1 MRANIPLVAA
11 LLAVA
16 GCNKKAANPA
26 SAVQTAAIARQDLIV
41 DVEATGVIQPINA
54 VQVRSKASGQIMK
67 MPAELGS
74 RVKPGDL
81 LVQVD
86 PRQVTNNY
94 DQAKAALQAA
104 QANLTVTKTQ
114 LDRAEGL
121 AKAGVLTAPDLET
134 AQLNYANAQS
144 AVAAAKTNLD
154 NAQIALEDARIESPI
169 TGVVIEKDVSLGQVI
184 SSATNN
190 AGGGTLLLQ
199 MADLGQVM
207 DSTLVSESDIGN
219 VKPGQKA
226 TVKVDAYPNRAFTGT
241 VEKIAPEATVQQSV
255 TMFPVLIRLDNKD
268 GALMP
273 GMNSDVSVLVE
284 QRTNVLTVPND
295 ALRTPREGAQVAEAL
310 GLDPTT
316 VTDEVKTQLA
326 RLHPGAGRASPNAT
340 GDTAAAAGMIDPA
353 DSAAQP
359 ARARG
364 AGGAAGAGGAGGA
377 NGRRGARGG
386 AGANGGGNGGGG
398 FGAQTGSVSSTSE
411 FGAGSTRHTGLVFVA
426 QNGTFVPRVVS
437 LGVANY
443 DVTEVTNGLA
453 EGDQVALV
461 TTAMLLQAQT
471 ARQQRIKSFTA
482 LPGMNSQQSTPRGG
496 AGGGGRGGGGRP

>member
-1 MRANIPLVAA
+1 MRPYIPLAAA
-11 LLAVA
+11 LIVVA
-16 GCNKKAANPA
+16 GCTKKSANPA
-26 SAVQTAAIARQDLIV
+26 SAIQTATIARQDLVV

-67 MPAELGS
+67 MPVELGS

-94 DQAKAALQAA
+94 NQAKAALLAA

-114 LDRAEGL
+114 LDRANSL
-121 AKAGVLTAPDLET
+121 AQAGVLTAPDLET

-144 AVAAAKTNLD
+144 SVAAAKTNLD
-154 NAQIALEDARIESPI
+154 NAQIALEDARIAAPI
-169 TGVVIEKDVSLGQVI
+169 NGVVIEKDVSLGQVI

-273 GMNSDVSVLVE
+273 GMNSDVSVLVQ

-310 GLDPTT
+310 GLDPTK

-326 RLHPGAGRASPNAT
+326 SLHPGAGRASPNAT

-353 DSAAQP
+353 DSAARP

-364 AGGAAGAGGAGGA
+364 AGGASSAGGA
-377 NGRRGARGG
+377 NARRSARGG
-386 AGANGGGNGGGG
+386 GANGGATGAAG
-398 FGAQTGSVSSTSE
+398 FGAQAGGVSTGSE
-411 FGAGSTRHTGLVFVA
+411 FGAGSTRHTGLVFLA

-437 LGVANY
+437 LGAANY
-443 DVTEVTNGLA
+443 DVTEVTSGLA

-461 TTAMLLQAQT
+461 TTAMLLQAQN

-482 LPGMNSQQSTPRGG
+482 LPGMNSQQSTPR
-496 AGGGGRGGGGRP
+496 AGGRGGGGGRP

>member
-1 MRANIPLVAA
+1 VRPYIPLAAA
-11 LLAVA
+11 LIAVA
-16 GCNKKAANPA
+16 GCTKKSANPA
-26 SAVQTAAIARQDLIV
+26 SAIQTATIARQDLVV

-67 MPAELGS
+67 MPVELGS

-94 DQAKAALQAA
+94 NQAKAALLAA

-114 LDRAEGL
+114 LDRANSL
-121 AKAGVLTAPDLET
+121 AQAGVLTAPDLET

-144 AVAAAKTNLD
+144 SVAAAKTNLD
-154 NAQIALEDARIESPI
+154 NAQIALEDARIAAPI
-169 TGVVIEKDVSLGQVI
+169 NGVVIEKDVSLGQVI

-273 GMNSDVSVLVE
+273 GMNSDVSVLVQ

-310 GLDPTT
+310 GLDPTK

-326 RLHPGAGRASPNAT
+326 SLHPGAGRASPNAT

-353 DSAAQP
+353 DSAARP

-364 AGGAAGAGGAGGA
+364 AGGASSAGGA
-377 NGRRGARGG
+377 NARRSARGG
-386 AGANGGGNGGGG
+386 GANGGATGAAG
-398 FGAQTGSVSSTSE
+398 FGAQAGGVSTGSE
-411 FGAGSTRHTGLVFVA
+411 FGAGSTRHTGLVFLA

-437 LGVANY
+437 LGAANY
-443 DVTEVTNGLA
+443 DVTEVTSGLA

-461 TTAMLLQAQT
+461 TTAMLLQAQN

-482 LPGMNSQQSTPRGG
+482 LPGMNSQQSTPR
-496 AGGGGRGGGGRP
+496 AGGRGGGGGRP

>member
-1 MRANIPLVAA
+1 VRPYIPLAAA
-11 LLAVA
+11 LIVVA
-16 GCNKKAANPA
+16 GCSKKSANPA
-26 SAVQTAAIARQDLIV
+26 SAIQTATIAKQDLVV

-67 MPAELGS
+67 MPVELGS

-94 DQAKAALQAA
+94 NQSKAALQAA

-114 LDRAEGL
+114 LDRANSL
-121 AKAGVLTAPDLET
+121 ASAGVLTAPDLET

-144 AVAAAKTNLD
+144 SVAAAKTNLD
-154 NAQIALEDARIESPI
+154 NAQIALEDAHISAPI

-273 GMNSDVSVLVE
+273 GMNSDVSVLVQ

-310 GLDPTT
+310 GLDPTK
-316 VTDEVKTQLA
+316 VTNEVKTQLA
-326 RLHPGAGRASPNAT
+326 SLHPGAGRAAPNAT

-353 DSAAQP
+353 DSSSAAR
-359 ARARG
+359 AARG
-364 AGGAAGAGGAGGA
+364 ARAGGSNGRQFAGRGGAGGT
-377 NGRRGARGG
+377 
-386 AGANGGGNGGGG
+386 AGTSGGGL
-398 FGAQTGSVSSTSE
+398 GAQAGSTSTGSE
-411 FGAGSTRHTGLVFVA
+411 FGAGSTRHTGLVFLA

-443 DVTEVTNGLA
+443 DVTEVTSGLA

-482 LPGMNSQQSTPRGG
+482 LPGMSSQQSTPRGG
-496 AGGGGRGGGGRP
+496 GGGGRGGGRP

>member
-1 MRANIPLVAA
+1 MRPYIPLVAA
-11 LLAVA
+11 LIAVA
-16 GCNKKAANPA
+16 GCTKKSANPA
-26 SAVQTAAIARQDLIV
+26 SAIQTATIARQDLVV

-67 MPAELGS
+67 MPVELGS

-94 DQAKAALQAA
+94 NQAKAALLAA

-114 LDRAEGL
+114 LDRANSL
-121 AKAGVLTAPDLET
+121 AQAGVLTAPDLET

-144 AVAAAKTNLD
+144 SVAAAKTNLD
-154 NAQIALEDARIESPI
+154 NAQIALEDARIAAPI
-169 TGVVIEKDVSLGQVI
+169 NGVVIEKDVSLGQVI

-273 GMNSDVSVLVE
+273 GMNSDVSVLVQ

-310 GLDPTT
+310 GLDPTK

-326 RLHPGAGRASPNAT
+326 SLHPGAGRASPNAT

-353 DSAAQP
+353 DSAARP
-359 ARARG
+359 ARGRG
-364 AGGAAGAGGAGGA
+364 AGGASSADGANARRSARGGGA
-377 NGRRGARGG
+377 NGGATG
-386 AGANGGGNGGGG
+386 AAG
-398 FGAQTGSVSSTSE
+398 FGAQAGGVSTGSE
-411 FGAGSTRHTGLVFVA
+411 FGAGSTRHTGLVFLA

-437 LGVANY
+437 LGAANY
-443 DVTEVTNGLA
+443 DVTEVTSGLA

-461 TTAMLLQAQT
+461 TTAMLLQAQN

-482 LPGMNSQQSTPRGG
+482 LPGMNSQQSTPR
-496 AGGGGRGGGGRP
+496 AGGRGGGGGRP

>member
-1 MRANIPLVAA
+1 VRPYIPLAAA
-11 LLAVA
+11 LIVVA
-16 GCNKKAANPA
+16 GCSKKSANPA
-26 SAVQTAAIARQDLIV
+26 SAIQTATIAKQDLVV

-67 MPAELGS
+67 MPVELGS

-94 DQAKAALQAA
+94 NQAKAALQAA
-104 QANLTVTKTQ
+104 EANLTVTKTQ
-114 LDRAEGL
+114 LDRANSL
-121 AKAGVLTAPDLET
+121 ASAGVLTAPDLET

-144 AVAAAKTNLD
+144 SVAAAKTNLD
-154 NAQIALEDARIESPI
+154 NAQIALEDARIAAPI
-169 TGVVIEKDVSLGQVI
+169 AGVVIEKDVSLGQVI

-241 VEKIAPEATVQQSV
+241 VEKIAPQATVQQSV

-273 GMNSDVSVLVE
+273 GMNSDVSVLVQ

-310 GLDPTT
+310 GLDPTK
-316 VTDEVKTQLA
+316 VTNEVKTQLA
-326 RLHPGAGRASPNAT
+326 SLHPGAGRAAPNAT

-353 DSAAQP
+353 DSSSAAR
-359 ARARG
+359 AARG
-364 AGGAAGAGGAGGA
+364 ARAGGA
-377 NGRRGARGG
+377 NGRQFAGRGG
-386 AGANGGGNGGGG
+386 AGGTAGTSGGGP
-398 FGAQTGSVSSTSE
+398 GAQAGGTSTGSE
-411 FGAGSTRHTGLVFVA
+411 FGAGSTRHTGLVFLA

-443 DVTEVTNGLA
+443 DVTEVTSGLA

-461 TTAMLLQAQT
+461 TTAMLLQAQN

-482 LPGMNSQQSTPRGG
+482 LPGMSSQQSTPRGG
-496 AGGGGRGGGGRP
+496 GGRGGGRP

>member
-1 MRANIPLVAA
+1 VRPYIPLVAA
-11 LLAVA
+11 LIAVA
-16 GCNKKAANPA
+16 GCTKKSANPA
-26 SAVQTAAIARQDLIV
+26 SAIQTATIAKQDLVV

-67 MPAELGS
+67 MPVELGS

-94 DQAKAALQAA
+94 NQAKAALLAA

-114 LDRAEGL
+114 LDRANSL
-121 AKAGVLTAPDLET
+121 AQAGVLTAPDLET

-144 AVAAAKTNLD
+144 SVAAAKTNLD
-154 NAQIALEDARIESPI
+154 NAQIALEDARIAAPI
-169 TGVVIEKDVSLGQVI
+169 NGVVIEKDVSLGQVI

-273 GMNSDVSVLVE
+273 GMNSDVSVLVQ

-310 GLDPTT
+310 GLDPTK

-326 RLHPGAGRASPNAT
+326 SLHPGSGRASPNAT

-353 DSAAQP
+353 DSAARP

-364 AGGAAGAGGAGGA
+364 AGGASSAGGA
-377 NGRRGARGG
+377 NARRSARGG
-386 AGANGGGNGGGG
+386 GANGGATGAAG
-398 FGAQTGSVSSTSE
+398 FGAQAGGVSTGSE
-411 FGAGSTRHTGLVFVA
+411 FGAGSTRHTGLVFLA

-437 LGVANY
+437 LGAANY
-443 DVTEVTNGLA
+443 DVTEVTSGLA

-461 TTAMLLQAQT
+461 TTAMLLQAQN

-482 LPGMNSQQSTPRGG
+482 LPGMNSQQSTPR
-496 AGGGGRGGGGRP
+496 AGGRGGGGGRP

>member
-1 MRANIPLVAA
+1 MRPYIPLAAA
-11 LLAVA
+11 LMVVA
-16 GCNKKAANPA
+16 GCNKKSANPA
-26 SAVQTAAIARQDLIV
+26 NAIQTAAVTKQDLVV

-94 DQAKAALQAA
+94 NQAKAALQAA

-114 LDRAEGL
+114 LDRAESL

-144 AVAAAKTNLD
+144 MVAAAKTNLD
-154 NAQIALEDARIESPI
+154 NAQISLEDARIESPI

-199 MADLGQVM
+199 MADLGEVM

-226 TVKVDAYPNRAFTGT
+226 TVKVDAYPNRSFVGT

-273 GMNSDVSVLVE
+273 GMNSDVSVLVQ

-310 GLDPTT
+310 GLDPTK

-326 RLHPGAGRASPNAT
+326 SLHPGAGRAAPNAA

-353 DSAAQP
+353 DSAA
-359 ARARG
+359 ARAARG
-364 AGGAAGAGGAGGA
+364 ARAATGANSRRAAGRGGAGGT
-377 NGRRGARGG
+377 
-386 AGANGGGNGGGG
+386 GGGNGAQAGGVS
-398 FGAQTGSVSSTSE
+398 TGSE
-411 FGAGSTRHTGLVFVA
+411 FGAGSTRHTGLVFLA

-437 LGVANY
+437 LGAANY
-443 DVTEVTNGLA
+443 DVTEVTSGLA

-461 TTAMLLQAQT
+461 TTAMLLQAQN

-496 AGGGGRGGGGRP
+496 TGGGRGGGGRP

>member
-1 MRANIPLVAA
+1 VRPYIPLAAA
-11 LLAVA
+11 LIVVA
-16 GCNKKAANPA
+16 GCSKKSANPA
-26 SAVQTAAIARQDLIV
+26 SAIQTATIAKQDLVV

-67 MPAELGS
+67 MPVELGS

-94 DQAKAALQAA
+94 NQAKAALLAA

-114 LDRAEGL
+114 LDRANSL
-121 AKAGVLTAPDLET
+121 AQAGVLTAPDLET

-144 AVAAAKTNLD
+144 SVAAAKTNLD
-154 NAQIALEDARIESPI
+154 NAQIALEDARIAAPI
-169 TGVVIEKDVSLGQVI
+169 NGVVIEKDVSLGQVI

-273 GMNSDVSVLVE
+273 GMNSDVSVLVQ

-310 GLDPTT
+310 GLDPTK

-326 RLHPGAGRASPNAT
+326 SLHPGAGRASPNAT

-353 DSAAQP
+353 DSAARP
-359 ARARG
+359 ARGRG
-364 AGGAAGAGGAGGA
+364 AGGASSAGGA
-377 NGRRGARGG
+377 NARRSARGG
-386 AGANGGGNGGGG
+386 GANGGATGAAG
-398 FGAQTGSVSSTSE
+398 FGAQAGGVSTGSE
-411 FGAGSTRHTGLVFVA
+411 FGAGSTRHTGLVFLA

-437 LGVANY
+437 LGAANY
-443 DVTEVTNGLA
+443 DVTEVTSGLA

-461 TTAMLLQAQT
+461 TTAMLLQAQN

-482 LPGMNSQQSTPRGG
+482 LPGMNSQQSTPR
-496 AGGGGRGGGGRP
+496 AGGRGGGGGRP